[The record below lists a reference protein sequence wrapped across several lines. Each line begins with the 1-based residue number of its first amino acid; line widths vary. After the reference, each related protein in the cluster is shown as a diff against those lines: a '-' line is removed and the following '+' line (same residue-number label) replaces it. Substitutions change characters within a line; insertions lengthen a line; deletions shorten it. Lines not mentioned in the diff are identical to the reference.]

1 MLNLQDHS
9 RKTQTQEF
17 IEIYNSLKA
26 EGALDEEKIMEVG
39 KSMLED
45 RLKARRED
53 AIARSEAKAS
63 EEIKPETAPKIKP
76 TPKIQLE
83 VADILADK

>member
-1 MLNLQDHS
+1 MDHS

-45 RLKARRED
+45 KLKARRED
-53 AIARSEAKAS
+53 AIAKSEARALVNEEIRSEATVKK
-63 EEIKPETAPKIKP
+63 EEQPKRR
-76 TPKIQLE
+76 QLE
-83 VADILADK
+83 IAEIMANQ

>member
-1 MLNLQDHS
+1 MNLFDHS

-17 IEIYNSLKA
+17 IDIYNNLKA

-45 RLKARRED
+45 KLKTRREE
-53 AIARSEAKAS
+53 AIAGSEARSAS
-63 EEIKPETAPKIKP
+63 EQTNPVIPEAATRGKCK
-76 TPKIQLE
+76 
-83 VADILADK
+83 